1 MGDTMRPLTP
11 NDLWPLPVYEG
22 VRDGFRREVI
32 AHKHDRRVTVGPRM
46 TFVFENRMTVKFQV
60 QEILR
65 IERITSE
72 EGVREELEGFNTM
85 LGAKGEL
92 SATLLVEL
100 SGSDAEVKA
109 ELSKLVG
116 LREHV
121 FLDIQGQRARGV
133 FDEGREDERRVSAV
147 QYVRFRVP
155 AGADLRRG
163 PAVLAVDH
171 PAYTHRQ
178 ELSDEVRRALAQDLE
193 AP

>member
-1 MGDTMRPLTP
+1 MRPLTP

-22 VRDGFRREVI
+22 VRDQFRREVI
-32 AHKHDRRVTVGPRM
+32 AHKQDRRVAVGPWM
-46 TFVFENRMTVKFQV
+46 TFVFENRLTVKFQV

-65 IERITSE
+65 IERITAE
-72 EGVREELEGFNTM
+72 DAVREELEGFNTM
-85 LGAKGEL
+85 LPGKGEL

-109 ELSKLVG
+109 QLARLVG
-116 LREHV
+116 LRDHV
-121 FLDIQGQRARGV
+121 YLEISGRRVRGEL
-133 FDEGREDERRVSAV
+133 DEGREDAHRVSAV

-155 AGADLRRG
+155 PGTDLREG
-163 PAVLAVDH
+163 PAALGVDH

-178 ELSDEVRRALAQDLE
+178 ELPVAVRRALAQDLE

>member
-1 MGDTMRPLTP
+1 MEPLTT

-22 VRDGFRREVI
+22 VRDRFRREVI
-32 AHKHDRRVTVGPRM
+32 AHKQDRRVSVGPWM
-46 TFVFENRMTVKFQV
+46 TFVFENRLTVKFQM

-72 EGVREELEGFNTM
+72 EAVREELEGFNTM
-85 LGAKGEL
+85 LPSKGEL
-92 SATLLVEL
+92 SATLLIEL

-109 ELSKLVG
+109 KLARLVG

-121 FLDIQGQRARGV
+121 FLDIGGQRVRGV
-133 FDEGREDERRVSAV
+133 FDEGREDAHRVSAV

-155 AGADLRRG
+155 PDAGLREG
-163 PAVLAVDH
+163 PAALAIDH

-178 ELSDEVRRALAQDLE
+178 ELSDAVRRALAQDLE